1 MSPVVT
7 ILHIISAV
15 LGTWSST
22 LLWRLALERRE
33 RRRTRP
39 GMQPAIAFTPGQRL
53 FGTILIIVC
62 LPGSV
67 AGTVVA
73 EWISVADGSGGG
85 GVGGRYGPRDAAAI
99 AIAALMLMLA
109 GGAGCAGIFFDPQIG
124 RASCRER

>member
-15 LGTWSST
+15 LGTCSST
-22 LLWRLALERRE
+22 LLWRQALERRE
-33 RRRTRP
+33 RRRSRP
-39 GMQPAIAFTPGQRL
+39 GLLPSVAFTPGHSL
-53 FGTILIIVC
+53 FGTILIMVC

-85 GVGGRYGPRDAAAI
+85 GVGGRYGPRDASAI
-99 AIAALMLMLA
+99 AIAALTLMLA
-109 GGAGCAGIFFDPQIG
+109 
-124 RASCRER
+124 